1 MTILLNTPWTQSFLV
16 MNLNYDGIDDSALLL
31 YYKQVMSVIARY
43 DLFQTVFWDSRIKFF
58 VNCNE
63 MFGNAA
69 DSEPLI
75 SLNDIVSLE
84 RSVLDCEVALKD
96 SGQVY
101 GPMLYCSRRRQC
113 NITNKKR
120 KFIPKELKFLFI
132 QFDN

>member
-1 MTILLNTPWTQSFLV
+1 
-16 MNLNYDGIDDSALLL
+16 MNLNSDNIDDSALLL
-31 YYKQVMSVIARY
+31 YYQQVMSVIARY

-63 MFGNAA
+63 MFGNVA

-75 SLNDIVSLE
+75 SLNDIVLLE
-84 RSVLDCEVALKD
+84 ASVLDCEMALQN

-101 GPMLYCSRRRQC
+101 GPMLYCNRKRQR
-113 NITNKKR
+113 NIQKKKT
-120 KFIPKELKFLFI
+120 KFIPKELKFLFT